1 MQFMEVSAK
10 NGDNIYNLFDKL
22 GELVYDIIK
31 SQKKSPV
38 KQNQGKRISLHNT
51 EDIIE
56 KESNCKC

>member
-38 KQNQGKRISLHNT
+38 KQSQGKRISLHNT
-51 EDIIE
+51 
-56 KESNCKC
+56 